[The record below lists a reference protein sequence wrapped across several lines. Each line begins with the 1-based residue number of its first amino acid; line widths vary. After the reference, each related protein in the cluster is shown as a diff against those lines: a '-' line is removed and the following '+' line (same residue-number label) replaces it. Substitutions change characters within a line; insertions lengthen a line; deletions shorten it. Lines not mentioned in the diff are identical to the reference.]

1 MKHVRR
7 FDLLLHVLITHWWL
21 PGRNVAYVSKVRS
34 KVSKFTSN
42 IMLDVIGADL
52 FRDESLHDVHDEAYE
67 LRVHGETL

>member
-1 MKHVRR
+1 MRR

-21 PGRNVAYVSKVRS
+21 PVETGRNVAYVSKLCS
-34 KVSKFTSN
+34 KVGKFTSN